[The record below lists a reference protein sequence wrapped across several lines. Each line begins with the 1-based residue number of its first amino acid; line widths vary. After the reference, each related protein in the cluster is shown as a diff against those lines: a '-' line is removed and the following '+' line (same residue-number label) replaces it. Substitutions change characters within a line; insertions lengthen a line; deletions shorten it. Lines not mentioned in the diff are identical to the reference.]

1 MGDSVFNHKNATR
14 QAKGTKN
21 NGLRD
26 HRNKITRQR
35 KTTLRNIGR
44 KPAVGLMSWLLP
56 IWQILPVNPDWQ
68 LHSKPSPVSVQIP
81 PFLQG
86 LPLQCELSVKR
97 QNQKL
102 NSRKINF
109 PAVQLFDSKKK
120 TKKKQRTT
128 EISLKYLTWSAQ
140 FSFPWRWTFTDITV
154 HKIKTTSIVPTRIGA
169 AFIDIYHEKES
180 QKPRLENVYF
190 IKIL

>member
-1 MGDSVFNHKNATR
+1 
-14 QAKGTKN
+14 
-21 NGLRD
+21 
-26 HRNKITRQR
+26 
-35 KTTLRNIGR
+35 
-44 KPAVGLMSWLLP
+44 MSWLLP

-109 PAVQLFDSKKK
+109 PAVQLFDWKK
-120 TKKKQRTT
+120 TKT
-128 EISLKYLTWSAQ
+128 EDNRNFTLKISHL
-140 FSFPWRWTFTDITV
+140 
-154 HKIKTTSIVPTRIGA
+154 IGTIFLSMA
-169 AFIDIYHEKES
+169 LDIYRHNRS
-180 QKPRLENVYF
+180 QDQDNFHCSNKDWSCIHWYLPRERKPKTALRECLFHQNF
-190 IKIL
+190 IGLLQNHLQLKT